1 MRSRAVG
8 LVVVCLSL
16 VLGCTAEDEFAQQ
29 SSEAVVAPSG
39 AIARGST
46 WAYWDGGGD
55 LGTAW
60 RGGGYNDGSWK
71 RGAGPLG
78 YGETYLAT
86 TVGYGGNPSS
96 KHITTYFR
104 AQFTVDDPAAVTA
117 MRGELMFDDG
127 AVVYLN
133 GQEIGRASMPTGTI
147 TAATR
152 ALGHEANG
160 YQTYDWNAHRP
171 LLRAGVNTIAVEV
184 HQADASSS
192 DLVFDLGLVITVAPP
207 PMDDDI
213 PPHAT
218 WAYWDKGGDLGTAWR
233 SASFDDSGWARGAA
247 PLGYG
252 EPWIATPISYGSDP
266 ANKHITTYFRRELW
280 ADDPDAITDIL
291 GQLNVDDGCVV
302 YVNGVE
308 LVRHWMPT
316 GPITAS
322 TRAQNHEGY
331 DDNFEDYYYTPMRDY
346 LVPGRNVVAVEVH
359 QASASSSDLTFDL
372 AITVGTS
379 DREPTLR
386 GIPSG
391 STWGYWDK
399 GGDLGTAW
407 RQESYEEV
415 GWKAGAAPLGYGE
428 SYIATATQ
436 PRVTTYFRH
445 QFNRYGSPSG
455 WALEAKYDDGF
466 IAYLNGVEVLRV
478 RMPAGPVTA
487 STLATGHE
495 AGTYERFEL
504 PGAEA
509 LVHDGLNTLAIEV
522 HQASASSSDLVWD
535 THLVPSNTWPEV
547 WTRQDSETIQSLW
560 DVAFTDA
567 QHGWVIGLNGIVLR
581 TVDGGVTWTTVAPP
595 GSGELC
601 RKVQFADAMHG
612 WIACQGELR
621 ATTDGGETWS
631 VQSTITAYDLDFA
644 SATTGWLAAGTRIY
658 GTTDGG
664 ATWQVQFENTEYSIG
679 NVSFADASHG
689 WASAK
694 FDGCCGPEVNG
705 ADIVLHTTDG
715 GTTWTRQFA
724 TGGWEQS
731 IGDID
736 AISPTLAWFVGN
748 GSNHTALGEYKYVTR
763 DGATWTA
770 VPDSTNRTSLHDVE
784 FIDANIGFAVG
795 YAGSIVRTVDG
806 GATWTVDETARWH
819 YIPDHTDPERP
830 SVNAVH
836 MLDAQHGWAVGD
848 SGTILR
854 LGD

>member
-1 MRSRAVG
+1 
-8 LVVVCLSL
+8 LVVVYLL
-16 VLGCTAEDEFAQQ
+16 LAVGCAAEEDFGQ
-29 SSEAVVAPSG
+29 SSAEAVVAPS

-46 WAYWDGGGD
+46 WAYWDKGGD

-60 RGGGYNDGSWK
+60 RSGSFDDSAWK

-96 KHITTYFR
+96 KYITTYFR
-104 AQFTVDDPAAVTA
+104 AQFTVDTPAAVTA

-133 GQEIGRASMPTGTI
+133 GTEIGRASMPTGTI

-152 ALGHEANG
+152 ASGHEANG
-160 YQTYDWNAHRP
+160 YQAFDWNAHRS

-192 DLVFDLGLVITVAPP
+192 DLVFDLAVALTIAAPP
-207 PMDDDI
+207 DDDI
-213 PPHAT
+213 PRRAT

-233 SASFDDSGWARGAA
+233 SASYNDSAWARGAA

-252 EPWIATPISYGSDP
+252 EPWIATPISYGSNP

-280 ADDPDAITDIL
+280 VDDPDAITEVL
-291 GQLNVDDGCVV
+291 AELNVDDGCVV

-331 DDNFEDYYYTPMRDY
+331 PDNYEHYGYAPAVKQY
-346 LVPGRNVVAVEVH
+346 LVPGRNVIAVEVH

-372 AITVGTS
+372 ALSVETAS
-379 DREPTLR
+379 REPTLR

-407 RQESYEEV
+407 RQEGYEEV
-415 GWKAGAAPLGYGE
+415 GWRAGAAPLGYGE

-445 QFNRYGSPSG
+445 DFNRYGSPSG

-478 RMPAGPVTA
+478 GLPAGPITA
-487 STLATGHE
+487 STLAAGHE
-495 AGTYERFEL
+495 AGGYERFEL
-504 PGAEA
+504 PGAEE

-535 THLVPSNTWPEV
+535 ARLVTSNTWPEV
-547 WTRQDSETIQSLW
+547 WTRQNSGTIQSLW

-581 TVDGGVTWTTVAPP
+581 TVDGGATWTTYAPA
-595 GSGELC
+595 GSAELC
-601 RKVQFADAMHG
+601 RVVHFADAMHG
-612 WIACQGELR
+612 WIACQNELR
-621 ATTDGGETWS
+621 ATTDGGQTWF
-631 VQSTITAYDLDFA
+631 VQSTITAYGLDFA

-664 ATWQVQFENTEYSIG
+664 ATWQVQLENAEYEIS
-679 NVSFADASHG
+679 NVSFADASNG
-689 WASAK
+689 WAEAQ

-705 ADIVLHTTDG
+705 ASIILHTTDG
-715 GTTWTRQFA
+715 GATWTRQTAF
-724 TGGWEQS
+724 GGWEQWV
-731 IGDID
+731 GDID
-736 AISPTLAWFVGN
+736 AISPTLAWIVGN
-748 GSNHTALGEYKYVTR
+748 GSNHTSLGEFKHVTR
-763 DGATWTA
+763 DGATWTEVA
-770 VPDSTNRTSLHDVE
+770 DSTNGTSLHDVQ
-784 FIDANIGFAVG
+784 FVDANVGFAVG
-795 YAGSIVRTVDG
+795 YAGSIIRTTDG

-819 YIPDHTDPERP
+819 YIPDHSDAELPTMHG
-830 SVNAVH
+830 VH
-836 MLDAQHGWAVGD
+836 MLDAQHGWAVGEE
-848 SGTILR
+848 GTILR
-854 LGD
+854 LGP